1 MSLDVGVTRRRVRRV
16 PPRGHPPAC
25 GSWTCGGWSDAVIS
39 AFVRA
44 PERVRAGEDEDGAS
58 DAEGVETGD
67 FYALLDN
74 EDAAVVAGL

>member
-1 MSLDVGVTRRRVRRV
+1 
-16 PPRGHPPAC
+16 
-25 GSWTCGGWSDAVIS
+25 VIS

-74 EDAAVVAGL
+74 EDAAVVAGF

>member
-1 MSLDVGVTRRRVRRV
+1 MRGLVRRGDLRLR
-16 PPRGHPPAC
+16 PCPGARSGGRGR
-25 GSWTCGGWSDAVIS
+25 GRG
-39 AFVRA
+39 R
-44 PERVRAGEDEDGAS
+44 GEDEDGAS